1 MSTAKV
7 LENKELADLVT
18 ALGCGVGKS
27 FDLARMRY
35 GKVIILADADSD
47 GHHIATLLL
56 TFLYRHMPQLI
67 AAGRV
72 YLAQPPLYRIDIGK
86 ETYWALDDAPEGA
99 DPQAAAGRAKPE
111 ITRFK
116 GLGEMMPKVLWETT
130 LNPRTRR
137 LLRSRNRRSARD
149 RSRDQRTDGERR
161 LGAVPLHHGPGRRR
175 G

>member
-1 MSTAKV
+1 
-7 LENKELADLVT
+7 
-18 ALGCGVGKS
+18 
-27 FDLARMRY
+27 MRY

-56 TFLYRHMPQLI
+56 TFIYRHLPQLM

-72 YLAQPPLYRIDIGK
+72 YIAQPPLYRVDIGK
-86 ETYWALDDAPEGA
+86 ETHWAIDDEHKN
-99 DPQAAAGRAKPE
+99 QIVRKAGRATPE

-137 LLRSRNRRSARD
+137 LLKVEIADQLVTDRVINELMGKDASARFRFIMD
-149 RSRDQRTDGERR
+149 RAED
-161 LGAVPLHHGPGRRR
+161 AVELDV
-175 G
+175 